1 MLVVATHNGSRSHYR
16 TFLAEIAIVIA
27 LGSIIFVAITIT
39 KLTLLMMAFA
49 LLAFLAAAFFY
60 PDLTTL
66 GVLFGLWANLAPAA
80 VRYHHVPKIAA
91 ISFFLILFVPLLYY
105 VVITGQRI
113 RTDAV
118 LRVMCLYLIVQLGAA
133 LFSRQIENSTTSLL
147 TFIFE
152 GMLLYLLVL
161 NTVRTPALL
170 RRSLWAIVLAGALL
184 GTLSFVQSVTKT
196 YQQKYAGLALTK
208 TTDSSGKIIDP
219 TMSDTELYG
228 SSPRPR
234 SMGSIGDPN
243 FFAQIMVVLLP
254 ITLIPLWI
262 RTSWVE
268 KVLATACFAA
278 ILCGVVLS
286 YSRGAS
292 LAFCALVF
300 AMVCL
305 RQIRLRT
312 AVILFAAVA
321 LFVVA
326 INPAYLG
333 RVETLTGISS
343 KNLRTS
349 EGAIQGRATIMLA
362 GFHMFLDHPF
372 LGVGPGQA
380 PDHMAE
386 YANRYGYERLGRETG
401 SHSLYL
407 EILAETGVVGFSVF
421 LLLLFVAVWPLLQL
435 RKYWAK
441 ERPEY
446 SQILTSLVLAV
457 LMFLVT
463 GIFLHLAFARYFWLL
478 LGLCSAARAA
488 YTPQPEPVSVR
499 SPRRRNHQTQA
510 GVIQYGV

>member
-1 MLVVATHNGSRSHYR
+1 MLATHNGPHAGQRNL
-16 TFLAEIAIVIA
+16 FAEIAIVIT
-27 LGSIIFVAITIT
+27 LGVVIFVAITIT
-39 KLTLLMMAFA
+39 KLTLLMIAFA
-49 LLAFLAAAFFY
+49 LLVFLAAAFFY

-66 GVLFGLWANLAPAA
+66 GVFFGLWANLAPAA

-91 ISFFLILFVPLLYY
+91 IAFFVILFVPLLHY
-105 VVITGQRI
+105 VVVAGERL

-118 LRVMCLYLIVQLGAA
+118 LRVMCLYLVVQLGAA
-133 LFSRQIENSTTSLL
+133 LFSRHIENSTTSLL
-147 TFIFE
+147 TYIFE
-152 GMLLYLLVL
+152 GMLLYVLVL
-161 NTVRTPALL
+161 NTVRTAALL

-184 GTLSFVQSVTKT
+184 GGLSLIQNVTKT
-196 YQQKYAGLALTK
+196 YQQNYAGLALTK
-208 TTDSSGKIIDP
+208 TTDSSGEIIDP
-219 TMSDTELYG
+219 TMEDTELYG

-243 FFAQIMVVLLP
+243 FFAQIMIVLLP
-254 ITLIPLWI
+254 ISLIPLWT
-262 RTSWVE
+262 RTHWVE
-268 KVLATACFAA
+268 KLLAIACFAS
-278 ILCGVVLS
+278 IFCGVVLS

-292 LAFCALVF
+292 LAFGALVI

-312 AVILFAAVA
+312 AVILFSAVA

-326 INPAYLG
+326 TNPAYLG
-333 RVETLTGISS
+333 RIETVTGISS
-343 KNLRTS
+343 KSLRTS

-386 YANRYGYERLGRETG
+386 YSNRYGFERLAPETG

-407 EILAETGVVGFSVF
+407 EILAETGVVGFAVF
-421 LLLLFVAVWPLLQL
+421 LLLLFVALRPLLQL
-435 RKYWAK
+435 RIYWAR

-446 SQILTSLVLAV
+446 SQTLTSLILAV

-478 LGLCSAARAA
+478 LGLCGAARAA
-488 YTPQPEPVSVR
+488 YMPPLASMATR

-510 GVIQYGV
+510 AVIQYGV